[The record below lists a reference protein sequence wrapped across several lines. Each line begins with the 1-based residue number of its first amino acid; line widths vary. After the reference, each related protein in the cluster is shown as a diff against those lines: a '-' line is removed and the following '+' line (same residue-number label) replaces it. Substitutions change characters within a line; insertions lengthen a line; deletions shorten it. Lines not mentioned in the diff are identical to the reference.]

1 MKKLTLTLTLL
12 LAIAVAGE
20 AGAALVTFSETYLGD
35 TGEGIMLNISNTRS
49 YSFIFDL
56 TATGTGANYYQRST
70 GGGKTAPTSDASG
83 FLPADM
89 TVTSVLLYYT
99 FFDTDMARD
108 SATMATGS
116 GDGSLS
122 VANYT
127 GANRLNLRGGQ
138 SAMSS
143 VYTFS
148 SADYAW
154 LSDGRL
160 AVTVSSSDSIRLDQL
175 RLEVQ
180 AMVADQAQPVPLPS
194 AGWLLGAGLI
204 GMVGIKRKSLA

>member
-12 LAIAVAGE
+12 LAIAVTGE
-20 AGAALVTFSETYLGD
+20 AGAALVTFSETYLG
-35 TGEGIMLNISNTRS
+35 TGNDGIRQAINGQT

-56 TATGTGANYYQRST
+56 TATGTAANYYQSST
-70 GGGKTAPTSDASG
+70 GGSKTAPTSDATG
-83 FLPADM
+83 FSPADM
-89 TVTSVLLYYT
+89 TITSALLYYT
-99 FFDTDMARD
+99 FSDTDNPKD
-108 SATMATGS
+108 SARVQTGVS
-116 GDGSLS
+116 DGNLS

-127 GANRLNLRGGQ
+127 GKNRLDLKTGQ
-138 SAMSS
+138 TTQSFT
-143 VYTFS
+143 YTFS